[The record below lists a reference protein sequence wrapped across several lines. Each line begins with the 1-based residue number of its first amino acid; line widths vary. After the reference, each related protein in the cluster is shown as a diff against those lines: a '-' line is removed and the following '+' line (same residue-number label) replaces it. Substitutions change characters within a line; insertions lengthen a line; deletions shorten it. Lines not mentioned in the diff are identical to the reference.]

1 MQGQERR
8 YEKPKPQSAEHG
20 ASTVSAAIGCNV
32 KEPKVQIPFVSQGSI
47 CSRSHGACIDLTQVR
62 FRIWRWPTRFGT
74 EARSAEI
81 RRSRIRIGSREVHAV
96 DAENGHGVDALGALM
111 SKIIAKHVN
120 CFRRERSALARPLA
134 EPR

>member
-1 MQGQERR
+1 M
-8 YEKPKPQSAEHG
+8 
-20 ASTVSAAIGCNV
+20 
-32 KEPKVQIPFVSQGSI
+32 
-47 CSRSHGACIDLTQVR
+47 
-62 FRIWRWPTRFGT
+62 
-74 EARSAEI
+74 AEI
-81 RRSRIRIGSREVHAV
+81 RKSRIRIGSREVHAV